1 MFPPSV
7 SRSIT
12 HIGALYIGDSELS
25 CAVRPDGIRVLS
37 QGGIT
42 TAFGPVT
49 GGAQTRQKLKSD
61 HCGNPPFFMIA
72 KSLKPYIDSDLSTR
86 VSKPIRYRDPRGGPI
101 RVGMEATLLPRLCD
115 VWLKAR
121 DADALTK
128 IQIQVADRAD
138 ILIRGLAHTGIIAL
152 VDEAT
157 GYQEVRHK
165 EALQVLLE
173 KYLLQEFKAWSKQ
186 FPNDFYKEMFR
197 LKGWD
202 WKGMKVNRPSVVGR
216 YTNDIVYDRL
226 EVGIR
231 EELEKRN
238 PKNARGNRRS
248 KHHQYLTDD
257 LGVPALSQHLH
268 TVIAFMRAS
277 STWDKFK
284 NSLNRALP
292 KKGQTMELELDDG

>member
-1 MFPPSV
+1 MNKRPLKAIAGTPDKPLV
-7 SRSIT
+7 
-12 HIGALYIGDSELS
+12 IG
-25 CAVRPDGIRVLS
+25 GIEIPCYVLENESRVLTQS
-37 QGGIT
+37 GMFASLKLARRGLVSVESGAQLPRFAASKSISPFISKELYCGLTNPILFNIGG
-42 TAFGPVT
+42 
-49 GGAQTRQKLKSD
+49 GGA
-61 HCGNPPFFMIA
+61 
-72 KSLKPYIDSDLSTR
+72 R
-86 VSKPIRYRDPRGGPI
+86 VAYGYP
-101 RVGMEATLLPRLCD
+101 ATILTDICD
-115 VWLKAR
+115 AVLKAR
-121 DADALTK
+121 QAGSLDHQQKPLAERCEL
-128 IQIQVADRAD
+128 
-138 ILIRGLAHTGIIAL
+138 LLRGFAHVGIIAL

-157 GYQEVRHK
+157 GYQETRHK
-165 EALQVLLE
+165 EALQALLE

-186 FPNDFYKEMFR
+186 FPNNFYKEMFR

-238 PKNARGNRRS
+238 PENAKGNRRS

-292 KKGQTMELELDDG
+292 KKGTTIEMELDEE